1 MTNVALGQLAM
12 SELMFVVVLGLDLAI
27 FNGGMAAVLPARSR
41 GAWLLIMVAVQ
52 LAFGGLLILLPRST
66 PSQQGGDIR
75 YSIGVLFAAPI
86 VIGGLIAVAMW
97 IVDRRLSRPAPRLE
111 P

>member
-1 MTNVALGQLAM
+1 MTDVALGQLAT
-12 SELMFVVVLGLDLAI
+12 SEMMFAVILGLGLAV

-41 GAWLLIMVAVQ
+41 GAWLLIMAAVQ
-52 LAFGGLLILLPRST
+52 LAFGGLLILLARST
-66 PSQQGGDIR
+66 LSQQGGDIR

-97 IVDRRLSRPAPRLE
+97 VVDRRLTGPARRLE

>member
-1 MTNVALGQLAM
+1 MTDVALGQLAT
-12 SELMFVVVLGLDLAI
+12 SELMFVVVLGLGLAI

-41 GAWLLIMVAVQ
+41 GAWLLIMAAVQ
-52 LAFGGLLILLPRST
+52 LAFGGLLIVLARST
-66 PSQQGGDIR
+66 LSQQGGDIR

-97 IVDRRLSRPAPRLE
+97 VVDRRFLRTARRWE